1 MVEGFGSRAS
11 SNVEQ
16 NADLGLEDGC
26 KKSATL
32 LRRSI
37 CTVTYIQGT
46 TERIEE
52 PSVTVDLSVTAEVV
66 SSQSK
71 GGIRSVHSLGVLLLQ
86 AKDDLSRNHTLVGR
100 RKLELHIR
108 RKTHRT
114 GILEH
119 VSLHSFVLNRV
130 FHGTCDGDD

>member
-1 MVEGFGSRAS
+1 M
-11 SNVEQ
+11 
-16 NADLGLEDGC
+16 
-26 KKSATL
+26 
-32 LRRSI
+32 
-37 CTVTYIQGT
+37 TYIQGT

-71 GGIRSVHSLGVLLLQ
+71 GNIRSVDLLGVLLLQ